1 MKTHQP
7 ISIADAPHYKWGAD
21 CDGWNLVKARD
32 LSVIEERMPPGSS
45 EVRHWHTRS
54 RQFFY
59 VLDGALSVEIEG
71 ERRRL
76 IRGQGVEI
84 PPGTAHQVQN
94 ESDLVAAFLVISTPP
109 SHTDRV
115 EDGALKLER

>member
-1 MKTHQP
+1 MKTPQP
-7 ISIADAPHYKWGAD
+7 ISIADAPHYEWGAG

-32 LSVIEERMPPGSS
+32 LSIIEERMPPGAS

-59 VLDGALSVEIEG
+59 ILDGALSVEIEG

-76 IRGQGVEI
+76 SRGQGVEI
-84 PPGTAHQVQN
+84 PPGTAHQVLN
-94 ESDLVAAFLVISTPP
+94 ESDSVAAFLVISTPP
-109 SHTDRV
+109 SHADRV
-115 EDGALKLER
+115 EEGTLKLER